1 MSADQDQTQPGF
13 PRFGEFVTMIAAC
26 MAMTA
31 LSIDSMLPSLPAI
44 GEGLGVANPNSRQW
58 VIGSFMIAFG
68 LGQIVHGP
76 LSDRFGRRPI
86 LRINLLLVAVFNL
99 LAAVAGSFALLIA
112 ARVACGLTV
121 SACRVLAVSVVRDR
135 FEGRQMAR
143 VMSLAMIVFMAAPI
157 LAPSVGQLI
166 LLVAPW
172 RWIFATLAGVAL
184 ALLAWTSLRLPE
196 TLPRERRLPLSVAR
210 IAAGWRTTLTDRN
223 SLGYTTALALLS
235 GGLYGF
241 INSVPQI
248 FADIFHQP
256 LLLTPVFACVAGTM
270 ALASLIN
277 SRLVVRLGTRRI
289 SHSALI
295 CFIGF
300 AMLHLVVALTGME
313 TITSFAVV
321 QALMMGSFGLASA
334 NFGAMAM
341 ERMGALAGTAASVQ
355 GFLATVVGALI
366 GICVGQAFDG
376 TTVPLYSG
384 FVICGVAA
392 LGVVL
397 VTERGRLFRP
407 QMA

>member
-1 MSADQDQTQPGF
+1 MANPEQTEQRF

-31 LSIDSMLPSLPAI
+31 LSIDSMLPSLGSI
-44 GEGLGVANPNSRQW
+44 GEGLGVSNPNSRQW
-58 VIGSFMIAFG
+58 VISAFMISFG
-68 LGQIVHGP
+68 IGQIVHGP
-76 LSDRFGRRPI
+76 LSDRFGRRPV

-99 LAAVAGSFALLIA
+99 LAAIAGSFTLLIC

-135 FEGRQMAR
+135 FAGREMAR

-172 RWIFATLAGVAL
+172 RWIFAALAGISL
-184 ALLAWTSLRLPE
+184 ALLAWVSLRLPE
-196 TLPRERRLPLSVAR
+196 TLPPERRLPLSVNR
-210 IAAGWRTTLTDRN
+210 IARGWVTTLTDRN
-223 SLGYTTALALLS
+223 SIGYTLALALLS

-248 FADIFHQP
+248 FADIFRQP
-256 LLLTPVFACVAGTM
+256 LLMTPVFACVAGTM

-277 SRLVVRLGTRRI
+277 SRLVVKLGTRRI

-300 AMLHLVVALTGME
+300 AILHLVVGLTGMD
-313 TITSFAVV
+313 TLLSFAVV

-341 ERMGALAGTAASVQ
+341 EKMGALAGTAASVQ
-355 GFLATVVGALI
+355 GFLSTVIGALI
-366 GICVGQAFDG
+366 GVAIGQSFNG
-376 TTVPLYSG
+376 TTVPLYTG
-384 FVICGVAA
+384 FLLSGVAA
-392 LGVVL
+392 LVV
-397 VTERGRLFRP
+397 VMITERGKLFRP